1 MNENAP
7 SGRVVRG
14 MTIPRLASMLVIGC
28 LCALPSAG
36 QEIEEPALDVEW
48 IEGPSAG
55 DLGKLARVVVP
66 DNYVFAGAKD
76 TKRLMEVMQ
85 NPVSGSELGFLA
97 PVEEDW
103 FIVFE
108 YEPIGYVKDDEKDEL
123 DADALLESIREG
135 TREANKI
142 RQENGWETLE
152 VVGWHERPHYNQE
165 THNLEWAT
173 LARSSG
179 GDTIINHNT
188 RLLGRQGVMSATL
201 VADPDQIETILPVSK
216 SLLDG
221 YEYLPGKKYSEF
233 RSGDKI
239 AEYGLTALITGGAAA
254 VALKTGLLQKFWK
267 VIVVGFIA
275 LVGFLKKVLATLFGR
290 EVKAEDAGPY
300 GS

>member
-1 MNENAP
+1 
-7 SGRVVRG
+7 
-14 MTIPRLASMLVIGC
+14 
-28 LCALPSAG
+28 
-36 QEIEEPALDVEW
+36 
-48 IEGPSAG
+48 
-55 DLGKLARVVVP
+55 
-66 DNYVFAGAKD
+66 
-76 TKRLMEVMQ
+76 
-85 NPVSGSELGFLA
+85 
-97 PVEEDW
+97 
-103 FIVFE
+103 
-108 YEPIGYVKDDEKDEL
+108 
-123 DADALLESIREG
+123 
-135 TREANKI
+135 
-142 RQENGWETLE
+142 
-152 VVGWHERPHYNQE
+152 
-165 THNLEWAT
+165 
-173 LARSSG
+173 
-179 GDTIINHNT
+179 
-188 RLLGRQGVMSATL
+188 MSATL